1 MPKYLYKANY
11 TKDGLAGLLREG
23 GSGRA
28 KAIATL
34 ADSVGGTLESIHWA
48 FGDTD
53 VYLIVDL
60 PDAVTAGALSAKV
73 AMSGAVNITTTP
85 LVTADEMDAIAA
97 KSQNVE
103 YRPPGT

>member
-1 MPKYLYKANY
+1 M
-11 TKDGLAGLLREG
+11 REG

-28 KAIATL
+28 KAIAMV
-34 ADSVGGTLESIHWA
+34 AESVGGTMESIYWA

-53 VYLIVDL
+53 VYLIADL

-97 KSQNVE
+97 KSQSVE

>member
-1 MPKYLYKANY
+1 MPKFLYKANY
-11 TKDGLAGLLREG
+11 TKDGLAGLLRDG

-28 KAIATL
+28 KAIDML
-34 ADSVGGTLESIHWA
+34 ADSVGGRVESIYWA

-53 VYLIVDL
+53 VYLVVDL

-73 AMSGAVNITTTP
+73 ALSGAVNITTTQ

-103 YRPPGT
+103 YRAPGA